1 MKHIIHN
8 QLYIYNFIC
17 LISCRLKISFCPIL
31 WKKGRKKI
39 FSCFL
44 EGIDKRE
51 KKIVLFLEGTDK
63 GDRLVYI
70 TLKN

>member
-1 MKHIIHN
+1 MFD
-8 QLYIYNFIC
+8 QLSSENIFLSYTVEK
-17 LISCRLKISFCPIL
+17 REEE
-31 WKKGRKKI
+31 I